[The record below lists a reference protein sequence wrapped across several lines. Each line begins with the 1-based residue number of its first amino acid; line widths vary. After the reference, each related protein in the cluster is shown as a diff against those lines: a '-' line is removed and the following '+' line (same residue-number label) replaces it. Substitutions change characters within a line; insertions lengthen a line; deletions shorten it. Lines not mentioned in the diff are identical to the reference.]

1 MVRGMTLMAASLAA
15 VLAAGCAPAVDK
27 APAAA
32 AATGAAATVERKV
45 ATIAEA
51 FLTPM
56 IPADNIDSPAS
67 WQAPDGKTC

>member
-1 MVRGMTLMAASLAA
+1 MARCMTLMAASLAA
-15 VLAAGCAPAVDK
+15 VLAAGCTPAADK

-32 AATGAAATVERKV
+32 AATGAVAPVERNV

-56 IPADNIDSPAS
+56 TPADNIDSPAS
-67 WQAPDGKTC
+67 WQA